1 MINLLD
7 TAAPSWDDPIEMLY
21 ACHGKVK
28 KFCNQIN
35 KLPDYLQ
42 HNGCNDIAKQAIT
55 QICTY
60 FNRAAPLHHEDEEQN
75 FFPELVQFY
84 PLAQPIISELENQ
97 HIDLHENWRLLNQ
110 QLSAV
115 LQGERDALDSLLIQQ
130 FTQGYAKHIPQE
142 EQLFEWGKQHIP
154 AENLRKIG
162 QMMAARRQ

>member
-1 MINLLD
+1 M
-7 TAAPSWDDPIEMLY
+7 
-21 ACHGKVK
+21 
-28 KFCNQIN
+28 
-35 KLPDYLQ
+35 
-42 HNGCNDIAKQAIT
+42 
-55 QICTY
+55 
-60 FNRAAPLHHEDEEQN
+60 
-75 FFPELVQFY
+75 QFY

-130 FTQGYAKHIPQE
+130 FTQGYTKHIPQE